1 MFGSQLPPEKEK
13 RNCMAYSVK
22 CTSNNFFLRCKCTV
36 LETKRVHRRCE
47 TQVHCTFTGPPQ
59 MRNEA
64 MCIVFP
70 KGIHCRTRS
79 LKHGKS
85 TCARRCKNKTL
96 GTNPSAVSKILF
108 LCCPPLLCT
117 GEVREKK
124 NTNERRRCAR
134 GAIANTAK
142 GEKRGCNAGESDRAY
157 NLSLT

>member
-1 MFGSQLPPEKEK
+1 MQSIHLIEARRRTSRSRTGRTREKSATANKFKTKWVGGAELRNNGWWHDAYCRKARKK
-13 RNCMAYSVK
+13 RKIAWRKVHEQQ
-22 CTSNNFFLRCKCTV
+22 FFLRCKCTV

-64 MCIVFP
+64 MYIVFP

-85 TCARRCKNKTL
+85 TCARRCKNKTQKRKED
-96 GTNPSAVSKILF
+96 AMQVK
-108 LCCPPLLCT
+108 
-117 GEVREKK
+117 
-124 NTNERRRCAR
+124 A
-134 GAIANTAK
+134 TAH
-142 GEKRGCNAGESDRAY
+142 